1 MAGWVFADM
10 LLVLFLI
17 GLGSAIAVD
26 PPEPEPK
33 PEPKRIVGMRTDP
46 VRVSV
51 DVPAEALVAGEA
63 SAKKKARQAVARA
76 IKRYDKN
83 GNEAALVLIFGGG
96 DSAGLGQEVAE
107 KLRPQLTKASAKL
120 FTRKTPSRFFW
131 DGSLDY
137 GDVRLEVFLFTKE
150 ETKAP

>member
-17 GLGSAIAVD
+17 GLDSAIAID

-33 PEPKRIVGMRTDP
+33 PEKRIVGMRTDP
-46 VRVSV
+46 VRVPV
-51 DVPAEALVAGEA
+51 DVPAADLVAGEA
-63 SAKKKARQAVARA
+63 KAKTKARKAVTRA
-76 IKRYDKN
+76 IKRYDRN

-96 DSAGLGQEVAE
+96 DSAGPGQEVAE
-107 KLRPQLTKASAKL
+107 KLRPQLTKASRTL

-131 DGSLDY
+131 DGSLEY
-137 GDVRLEVFLFTKE
+137 GQVRLEVFLFTKE
-150 ETKAP
+150 KSTSP